1 MKKIVFGICAM
12 VLIASCSGG
21 GKKEAATETGFM
33 EEDSLGLPSS
43 AEVQDT
49 SWVIEDVIPATA
61 DESFADFFY
70 NFASDADFQRTRIVF
85 PISMY
90 KGTGVVRVS
99 QKDWTYDPLFSREQ
113 AYTVLFDHVEDME
126 MEKDTAV
133 HSVQVDEMDLTKRLV
148 KRYYFERIKN
158 VWFLEAINQEK
169 LAEEQGREDFYTFYR
184 QFSCDSAFQLKRL
197 DDPLVFVTVDPE
209 DEFQILET
217 TLDVG
222 QWFSFRPPLMKEK
235 LTNVHYGQSDKM
247 NSDTKIVEFKGFGN
261 GFSNTLYF
269 QRRNGTWKLNKFEDL
284 SD

>member
-12 VLIASCSGG
+12 MLIASCSGG
-21 GKKEAATETGFM
+21 RKKEAVTEISHL
-33 EEDSLGLPSS
+33 EEDSLSLPSP
-43 AEVQDT
+43 AGVQDT

-70 NFASDADFQRTRIVF
+70 NFASDADFQRSRIVF
-85 PISMY
+85 PISLY
-90 KGTGVVRVS
+90 KGKGVVRVS
-99 QKDWTYDPLFSREQ
+99 KEDWGYDPLFSREQ
-113 AYTVLFDHVEDME
+113 VYTVLFDCVEDME

-133 HSVQVDEMDLTKRLV
+133 HSVQVDQMDLAKRLV

-169 LAEEQGREDFYTFYR
+169 LEEEQSREDFYTFYR
-184 QFSCDSAFQLKRL
+184 QFSCDSAFQLKRF
-197 DDPLVFVTVDPE
+197 DSPLVFVTVDPE

-235 LTNVHYGQSDKM
+235 LTNVHYGQSDEM
-247 NSDTKIVEFKGFGN
+247 DSDTKIVEFKGFGN

-269 QRRNGTWKLNKFEDL
+269 QRRKGIWKLSKFEDL